1 MATKSKHLEKQNVD
15 TTVKDYVD
23 LWALAFEYRTS
34 LERLLGLNKE
44 LNTYL
49 TNRNDD
55 DSVDF
60 AAAIEKF
67 RQPLEAAS
75 AFLKR
80 LDALADTHLAHQVDL
95 LKYGQHLVLEMK
107 TDTVLSFIDK
117 FDQYER
123 DLLPKLSHEESA
135 ELMASVLAQE
145 AQWRQRELDRAGYV
159 DHGDGTITDTRFK
172 LMWMKCAQGQ
182 EGPLCQGAVLT
193 FTWEGAMSI
202 PHALNQ
208 QGGFAG
214 YTDWRVP
221 TASELE
227 SLLQNGA
234 EHTICEAA
242 FPNAPEI
249 IFWSS
254 TTIEGANSSGAKD
267 AWNVYFGTG
276 SRGLNDQNNL
286 FAVRLVRSV

>member
-34 LERLLGLNKE
+34 LERQLGLNKE

-49 TNRNDD
+49 TYRNDD

-117 FDQYER
+117 SWQ
-123 DLLPKLSHEESA
+123 
-135 ELMASVLAQE
+135 
-145 AQWRQRELDRAGYV
+145 
-159 DHGDGTITDTRFK
+159 T
-172 LMWMKCAQGQ
+172 
-182 EGPLCQGAVLT
+182 
-193 FTWEGAMSI
+193 
-202 PHALNQ
+202 N
-208 QGGFAG
+208 
-214 YTDWRVP
+214 
-221 TASELE
+221 
-227 SLLQNGA
+227 
-234 EHTICEAA
+234 
-242 FPNAPEI
+242 
-249 IFWSS
+249 
-254 TTIEGANSSGAKD
+254 
-267 AWNVYFGTG
+267 
-276 SRGLNDQNNL
+276 
-286 FAVRLVRSV
+286 

>member
-1 MATKSKHLEKQNVD
+1 MAATRNHLDKQNVD
-15 TTVKDYVD
+15 TTEKDYVD

-44 LNTYL
+44 LNSYL
-49 TNRNDD
+49 TNRSDD
-55 DSVDF
+55 DSMDF
-60 AAAIEKF
+60 NAAIEKF
-67 RQPLEAAS
+67 RPPLEAAS
-75 AFLKR
+75 AFLMR
-80 LDALADTHLAHQVDL
+80 LDTLADTHLAHQVDL
-95 LKYGQHLVLEMK
+95 LKYGQHLVLEMR
-107 TDTVLSFIDK
+107 TDTVVPFIDK
-117 FDQYER
+117 FDQFEQE
-123 DLLPKLSHEESA
+123 LLPKLSNEASA
-135 ELMASVLAQE
+135 QLMVSVLAQE
-145 AQWRQRELDRAGYV
+145 AQWRKRQLESAGYI
-159 DHGDGTITDTRFK
+159 DHGDGTITDSRFK

-182 EGPLCQGAVLT
+182 EGPLCEGAVLT
-193 FTWEGAMSI
+193 FTWEGAMAI
-202 PHALNQ
+202 PLALNQ
-208 QGGFAG
+208 QGGFSG

-227 SLLQNGA
+227 SLLQNDA

-254 TTIEGANSSGAKD
+254 TTIEGVNSSGAKD